1 MTEKPVQTDSEISR
15 EDSIMGSG
23 QREDIASRASSP
35 TGSLGHHPHSP
46 PSMHNP
52 KEIWKKGG
60 RMFSVLLAV
69 NLVLLACTL
78 VSSAAFNQVAVHDYD
93 VFFLLT
99 VMMLICIAW
108 TLFYLIVTTKR
119 QDAILYKDS
128 HAGPVWLRD
137 KCGLTYVYL
146 STPTM
151 RTSSLIAFA
160 SSTGGL
166 VLFAIFTLVMDVF
179 KTGYYSSF
187 YNCLSAIKI
196 IYPIVQAV
204 FVIIQTAF
212 TCTWT
217 LPGEYFSQLGMF
229 SSALVPIPLPL
240 RASPAIRCSYRGN
253 IPTFFHVNGCGLML
267 TLTTNLAV
275 WMSAVTDESV
285 HKSHTKFQNVTEGTH
300 RWIMKAGT
308 ASDAIEGCS
317 CTSEICKIFQSG
329 YFWLYPFNI
338 EYSLFA
344 SAMLYVMWKNVGRLI
359 DHHTHHIHH
368 LKFRLF
374 RRTFFV
380 GIILGLLILVS
391 GLAVL
396 IVYEVQVNAS
406 GQPDKKNEAL
416 IMYYTFNIVCLSL
429 MSLVCIGGSIVYRF
443 DKRDMDHHK
452 NPTRTL
458 DMALLLGAAVG
469 QYAISYYSIVAVV
482 ASTPRD
488 AISALNLTY
497 SLLMIAQHTFQN
509 IFIIEGLH
517 RQPPEDDHK
526 IHPHQKD
533 LYGLTF
539 VNINAV
545 SLRVPESS
553 SALPSPLPHG
563 QGAVAIQPSDVVQ
576 SIIVPKKVKWR
587 RKFLKEISLFLLLC
601 NVILWIMPAF
611 GARPQFDNDKELNF
625 YGYSM
630 WAAIVD
636 ICLPFGIFY
645 RMHAVAS
652 LLEVYIMS

>member
-1 MTEKPVQTDSEISR
+1 MTEEPVRTDSEIRR

-23 QREDIASRASSP
+23 QREDKDSTASSP
-35 TGSLGHHPHSP
+35 TGDLGHHPHSP
-46 PSMHNP
+46 PLTHNP

-60 RMFSVLLAV
+60 RMFSVLLAI

-78 VSSAAFNQVAVHDYD
+78 VSSAAFNKVAVHDYD
-93 VFFLLT
+93 VFFMLT
-99 VMMLICIAW
+99 VIMLICIAW
-108 TLFYLIVTTKR
+108 ILFYLIVTAKR
-119 QDAILYKDS
+119 RDAILYKDS
-128 HAGPVWLRD
+128 HAGPVWLR
-137 KCGLTYVYL
+137 
-146 STPTM
+146 
-151 RTSSLIAFA
+151 
-160 SSTGGL
+160 GGL

-196 IYPIVQAV
+196 IYPLVQAV
-204 FVIIQTAF
+204 FVIIQT
-212 TCTWT
+212 
-217 LPGEYFSQLGMF
+217 YFLWI
-229 SSALVPIPLPL
+229 SAKDCI
-240 RASPAIRCSYRGN
+240 
-253 IPTFFHVNGCGLML
+253 HVHLDVTRCGLML

-285 HKSHTKFQNVTEGTH
+285 HKAHTKFQNLTEETH

-308 ASDAIEGCS
+308 ASGSTEGCS
-317 CTSEICKIFQSG
+317 CDSQICQIFQSG

-380 GIILGLLILVS
+380 GIILGLFILVS

-396 IVYEVQVNAS
+396 IVYEVQVNTS
-406 GQPDKKNEAL
+406 SQPDKKNEAL

-458 DMALLLGAAVG
+458 DMALLLGAALG

-526 IHPHQKD
+526 IHPHRKD

-545 SLRVPESS
+545 SLRVPESG
-553 SALPSPLPHG
+553 SALPSPLPHS

-576 SIIVPKKVKWR
+576 SIMVPKKVKWR

-601 NVILWIMPAF
+601 NIILWIMPAF